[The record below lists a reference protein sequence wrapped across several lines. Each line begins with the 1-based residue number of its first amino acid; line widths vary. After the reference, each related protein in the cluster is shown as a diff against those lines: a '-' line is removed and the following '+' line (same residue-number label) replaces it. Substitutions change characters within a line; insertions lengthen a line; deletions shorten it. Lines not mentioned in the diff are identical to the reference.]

1 MRTIITNIFAAAAVT
16 IMSLSLS
23 GCNDDF
29 LETKSTQNVDQ
40 EQMFETT
47 AGGMMAVNGL
57 HKLMYTPSLSSTY
70 AQGGYQTWMIWMEMM
85 GEDLVYT
92 RSNAQFQSH
101 AKWTLHRNTTSS
113 HLSYH
118 YQLFYRFVSNA
129 NMILENIDNAQG
141 LPEEKENIK
150 GQALAYRAFA
160 YFNLVQAWGGRY
172 VPGQTNMQPGVVLR
186 LESSTDNMPRASVE
200 EVYDR
205 INKDLDEAIEH
216 LGNVTTIKKA
226 NKSHIDIH
234 VARGLKARVL
244 LAQGK
249 WKDAAAMAQKVI
261 DGSGARLQDDTY
273 VTTVNRMSDQSN
285 TEWIWGKFG
294 QEDQAGTLKDF
305 HSFMSNK
312 NASYNKNTPRAIYN
326 LLYNRI
332 SDTDIRKTLWFPE
345 AQNPKSQPRP
355 VIPTGGQIRNY
366 MANKFLLADENM
378 KCGDVPWMRLPEMM
392 LTVAEGYARAGMY
405 AEAAQALY
413 PLAHHRD
420 PEYTLSTNTG
430 DDLID
435 EIMFQRRI
443 ELWGEGFRFT
453 DLKRLAMP
461 LDRGPKPFAEAYDC
475 TWNSSTKMPTV
486 IDPEGSN
493 FNMYDAHTM
502 GEECRY
508 REPDH
513 KEWQF
518 VFPKREVDVN
528 TLCEQNPL

>member
-1 MRTIITNIFAAAAVT
+1 MKTTINKILAAAAIT
-16 IMSLSLS
+16 LSATALCS
-23 GCNDDF
+23 CDKDF
-29 LETKSTQNVDQ
+29 MDTKSTSNVDQ

-57 HKLMYTPSLSSTY
+57 HKLMYTPSLSSTL
-70 AQGGYQTWMIWMEMM
+70 AQGGFQTWMIWMDMM

-118 YQLFYRFVSNA
+118 YRLFYRFVSNA
-129 NMILENIDNAQG
+129 NMIIENIDNAEG

-160 YFNLVQAWGGRY
+160 YFNLVQAWGYRY
-172 VPGQTNMQPGVVLR
+172 APGESNDKPGVILR
-186 LESSTDNMPRASVE
+186 LESTTDNMPRATVD
-200 EVYDR
+200 EVYKQ
-205 INKDLDEAIEH
+205 INQDLDDAIEH
-216 LGNVTTIKKA
+216 LSKVTTFKKP
-226 NKSHIDIH
+226 NKSHIDVH

-249 WKDAAAMAQKVI
+249 WLEAAQMAQLVI
-261 DGSGARLQDDTY
+261 DKSGARLQDDTY
-273 VTTVNRMSDQSN
+273 TTTQNRMSDQTN
-285 TEWIWGKFG
+285 TEWIWGKLG
-294 QEDQAGTLKDF
+294 LEEQAGSLKDF

-332 SDTDIRKTLWFPE
+332 SDTDVRKTLWFPE

-366 MANKFLLADENM
+366 MSNKFLLADENM
-378 KCGDVPWMRLPEMM
+378 KCGDVAWMRLPEMM
-392 LTVAEGYARAGMY
+392 LIVAEGYARAGKY
-405 AEAAQALY
+405 SEAAQALY

-420 PEYTLSTNTG
+420 PQYTLSTNTG
-430 DDLID
+430 EALID
-435 EIMFQRRI
+435 EVMFQRRI

-453 DLKRLAMP
+453 DLKRLNMP

-475 TWNSSTKMPTV
+475 TWNSSTKMPKI
-486 IDPEGSN
+486 IDPNGSN

-508 REPDH
+508 REPGH

-518 VFPKREVDVN
+518 VFPKKEIDVN